1 MPDKNRQVIVCK
13 MPEGKVAIVCP
24 AVGVPV
30 EACIKDVP
38 KEALSYRVA
47 CESCIPKDRS
57 LREYWTDDLEGDN
70 VDVDLS
76 KVPSE

>member
-1 MPDKNRQVIVCK
+1 
-13 MPEGKVAIVCP
+13 MPEGKVAIVVP

-47 CESCIPKDRS
+47 CESCIPNDRS
-57 LREYWTDDLEGDN
+57 QREAWTDDLEGDN
-70 VDVDLS
+70 IDIDPS
-76 KVPSE
+76 KISS